1 MITSIYNN
9 STSVHANERNSL
21 RQWRAAG
28 DAQIGQNRKYRG
40 RSRCAAGPSPAPRF
54 HVTLHARTCLRVCVC
69 TRASKPAVFV
79 GRSGLIFALAS
90 SKICASFPPLLYCP
104 TNAASAVEIRVYMLL
119 RVCGIR
125 SVLLLVFCRA
135 FSKEALTAG
144 AQPMKSSTLPDVQNF
159 LDELDSIVHEI
170 VSGKHIQMSTDV
182 EHAVYETTPQV
193 GEPTDDQKGG
203 LAPSTNCSVPSRRSS
218 PDSFE
223 NMYDGLENLLEA
235 MGYTVVYK
243 RGVQK
248 MSSLDKAMVAEFQ
261 KQTALQINQLDI
273 DNILRYIRTFKDD
286 ARLSPHTMA
295 SVLAKIANTLARHY
309 DKWEYAIKF
318 CIEAHECFKNTL
330 DESVELKVDQARNL
344 CIGSMCNNNLGWH
357 SAAYGWAQTTQEILC
372 ECMAITSEDTE
383 VLKKVAW
390 IQNQCGISYYTYG
403 TEHSKQLGIAYLN
416 TAHSVYKSL
425 QDVESMEKVRANIL
439 STCSKTEN

>member
-1 MITSIYNN
+1 MALNANDKMTDCLSEHNAFRGACVADKLSAQPIQNVSCASVLDRSIH
-9 STSVHANERNSL
+9 T
-21 RQWRAAG
+21 Q
-28 DAQIGQNRKYRG
+28 
-40 RSRCAAGPSPAPRF
+40 
-54 HVTLHARTCLRVCVC
+54 TLHALRVQVQAL
-69 TRASKPAVFV
+69 RADVAEAKNVYRTLGKRMDVLDLKKS
-79 GRSGLIFALAS
+79 
-90 SKICASFPPLLYCP
+90 
-104 TNAASAVEIRVYMLL
+104 SAVM
-119 RVCGIR
+119 
-125 SVLLLVFCRA
+125 
-135 FSKEALTAG
+135 
-144 AQPMKSSTLPDVQNF
+144 
-159 LDELDSIVHEI
+159 HEI
-170 VSGKHIQMSTDV
+170 VSDKHIQMSTDV

-273 DNILRYIRTFKDD
+273 DNTLRYIRTFKDD

-318 CIEAHECFKNTL
+318 CVEAHECFKNTL

-357 SAAYGWAQTTQEILC
+357 SAAYGWAQKTQEILC
-372 ECMAITSEDTE
+372 KCMAITSEDTE

-403 TEHSKQLGIAYLN
+403 TEHSKELGIAYLN

-439 STCSKTEN
+439 STCSETEN